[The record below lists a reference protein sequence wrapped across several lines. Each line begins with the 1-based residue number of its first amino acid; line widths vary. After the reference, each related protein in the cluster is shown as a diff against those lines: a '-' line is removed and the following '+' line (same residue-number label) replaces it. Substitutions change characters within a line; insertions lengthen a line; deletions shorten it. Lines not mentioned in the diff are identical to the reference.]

1 MPVPAFIPLSPQLA
15 LLAAEATD
23 FRVIEY
29 DLPDTPLGWFGLII
43 AVAIVVSLSVSVYLK
58 NTTDLSRWWRAWL
71 LCLRLAVLVGLA
83 VVIVNPQERTQQLA
97 YRPSQV
103 AVLIDRSLSMQFPES
118 QPVGAVTSSTT
129 ESPNKTRSDAVMGL
143 LSDSDLIATLRKNHA
158 VSIYS
163 FDSALNGP
171 HHTFRTQNPRAGRT
185 ADIAVTATGAPQ
197 PDSEK
202 TPNWDDIVRPT
213 GLETRLGESLV
224 DLIRQISN
232 RSLSGVIV
240 VTDGGSNAGVD
251 PQTAIELARAA
262 KTRLV
267 TVGVGSIQQPVNL
280 QVVALQAPSD
290 VHVGDAFELSAFIQA
305 QGLAGKRA
313 IVELL
318 LKPED
323 VQGEPV
329 LAESREIEIL
339 EEGVPTK
346 VSFERTP
353 TDAGSF
359 EYFLRVK
366 PTSRLIELSDSDNER
381 RKAINVVD
389 HKTKVLIVAGGP
401 MRDYQFV
408 RNMLFRHSAI
418 DTDIW
423 LQSADASGAVSQE
436 SDKLLTSFPKTKE
449 DLFAYDVL
457 LAFDP
462 DWKQLKSEQFDLLHE
477 WVFSQSAGIV
487 FISGD
492 VFSPETASANELARI
507 RELYPVVLN
516 PILLDSGNDLRNP
529 QAWPVQFTREG
540 MEAGFLQVT
549 DDPVTSS
556 LVWKNFT
563 GFYGCY
569 PTNGA
574 KAGATVY
581 AHFGD
586 PRVQTNFGQPIVLA
600 SQYYGAG
607 RILYLGSPELWR
619 LRATDEDH
627 YDRFWTKAI
636 RDVGQARLKHG
647 NTRGTIMIERNQYI
661 LGQTVRVRVQVLDPQ
676 FNAITDNTVA
686 LDIIDPNGKPLLPP
700 LKLQPDTGR
709 PGQHV
714 ASFRVGVPGTWRIE
728 LPIPQSRDRV
738 IEKIDVTLPNLETDN
753 ARQNAQLL
761 RQMADDTG
769 GGYYSIA
776 EAITEAAK
784 KLPDQGEE
792 FQIDQQLKTLWDR
805 EWLMYLLAAL
815 LSIEWL
821 TRKLLKLA

>member
-1 MPVPAFIPLSPQLA
+1 MPAPLLNSLSSCVS

-29 DLPDTPLGWFGLII
+29 DLPETSLGWIALIGAGLLIVAAS
-43 AVAIVVSLSVSVYLK
+43 AVISLR
-58 NTTDLSRWWRAWL
+58 NTAEYSRWWRAWL
-71 LCLRLAVLVGLA
+71 LGLRLAVLAGL
-83 VVIVNPQERTQQLA
+83 VVITVNPQERTQQLA

-118 QPVGAVTSSTT
+118 QPVGSTPAT
-129 ESPNKTRSDAVMGL
+129 AEGSNKTRSEAVAAML
-143 LSDSDLIATLRKNHA
+143 RDSELIATLRKNHS
-158 VSIYS
+158 VSVYS

-171 HHTFRTQNPRAGRT
+171 HYTFRTLNSRASQPT
-185 ADIAVTATGAPQ
+185 APTQAAGEPSK
-197 PDSEK
+197 PDSSA
-202 TPNWDDIVRPT
+202 PNWDEITRPV
-213 GLETRLGESLV
+213 GLETRLGESLI
-224 DLIRQISN
+224 DLVRQISS

-251 PQTAIELARAA
+251 PQMAIELARTA

-290 VHVGDAFELSAFIQA
+290 VHVGDAFEVSAFLQS
-305 QGLAGKRA
+305 QGFAGRRA
-313 IVELL
+313 VVELL
-318 LKPED
+318 QKPED
-323 VQGEPV
+323 QQGEPV
-329 LAESREIEIL
+329 LVDSREIEFT
-339 EEGVPTK
+339 EDGAPMRVT
-346 VSFERTP
+346 FERTP
-353 TDAGSF
+353 SDAGSF
-359 EYFLRVK
+359 EYFLRLK
-366 PTSRLIELSDSDNER
+366 PTSQVVELSDKDNER

-389 HKTKVLIVAGGP
+389 RKTKVLIVAGGP

-423 LQSADASGAVSQE
+423 LQSADISGAVSQE
-436 SDKLLTSFPKTKE
+436 SDKLLTGFPATKE
-449 DLFAYDVL
+449 ALFEYDVL

-462 DWKQLKSEQFDLLHE
+462 DWKQLKPEQFDLLHE
-477 WVFSQSAGIV
+477 WVFAQSAGII
-487 FISGD
+487 FIAGD
-492 VFSPETASANELARI
+492 VHSPDTAAAKELERI
-507 RELYPVVLN
+507 RQLYPVVLN
-516 PILLDSGNDLRNP
+516 PILLDSGSDLRNP

-563 GFYGCY
+563 GFYGCF

-581 AHFGD
+581 ANFGD

-627 YDRFWTKAI
+627 YDRFWTKSV

-647 NTRGTIMIERNQYI
+647 NTRGTILVERNQYL
-661 LGQTVRVRVQVLDPQ
+661 LGQTVRVRAQVLDPQ
-676 FNAITDNTVA
+676 FNPITDNTVS
-686 LDIIDPNGKPLLPP
+686 LDVIDPNGKPILPP

-709 PGQHV
+709 PGQHT

-738 IEKIDVTLPNLETDN
+738 SEKLDVTLPNLETDN

-805 EWLMYLLAAL
+805 EWVMYGLVAL